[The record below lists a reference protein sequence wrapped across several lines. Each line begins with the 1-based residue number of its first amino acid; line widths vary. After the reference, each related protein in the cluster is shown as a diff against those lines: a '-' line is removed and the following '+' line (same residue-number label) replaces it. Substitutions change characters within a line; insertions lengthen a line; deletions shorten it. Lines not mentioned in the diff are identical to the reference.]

1 MHSAATIAPFTIDIP
16 ETDLVDLARRLAATR
31 WPSAIVSDWSDG
43 TDLAYLRE
51 LVTYWC
57 DRYDWRS
64 HEARLNAF
72 PQFMARIEDRDVH
85 FIHVRGK
92 GTNPVPLIVTH
103 GWPGSF
109 VEMLELIPRLT
120 DPERFGGNS
129 ADAFDVVVPSLPG
142 YGFSS
147 RPPRPGTTPKAI
159 ADTWVAL
166 MTALGYER
174 FGAQGGDWGSGV
186 STHLGI
192 DHADHLIGVHL
203 NFLMRAYL
211 PSRHDLGATIQPD
224 DEAYLAHVERWYAA
238 EGGYSHS
245 QGTKPQTLAYAL
257 TDSPA
262 GLAAYILE
270 KFRTWSDCDGAVET
284 VFSKDTLLTNIA
296 IYWFTQTIG
305 SSMRLYWDRQRAPAY
320 APIVRPAVPFALAAF
335 PKELSTPPRS
345 LMERVFRVDR
355 YTVME
360 RGGHFA
366 ALEQPEMLAADIAA
380 FFRPL
385 R

>member
-1 MHSAATIAPFTIDIP
+1 MPQPTTIEPFKIDIP
-16 ETDLVDLARRLAATR
+16 ETDVVDLKQRLTATR
-31 WPSAIVSDWSDG
+31 WPAAIVTDWSDG

-51 LVTYWC
+51 LVTFW
-57 DRYDWRS
+57 RESYDWRAQ
-64 HEARLNAF
+64 EARLNAF
-72 PQFMARIEDRDVH
+72 PQFMARIGDRDIH
-85 FIHVRGK
+85 FVHVRGK
-92 GTNPVPLIVTH
+92 GTTPVPLVVTH

-109 VEMLELIPRLT
+109 IEMLDLIPRLT
-120 DPERFGGNS
+120 DPERFGGDP

-147 RPPRPGTTPKAI
+147 RPAHPGTTPQAI
-159 ADTWVAL
+159 ANTWVAL
-166 MTALGYER
+166 MTALGYDR
-174 FGAQGGDWGSGV
+174 FGAQGGDWGAAV
-186 STHLGI
+186 STHLGM
-192 DHADHLIGVHL
+192 DHAERLIGVHL
-203 NFLMRAYL
+203 NFLMRGYL
-211 PSRHDLGATIQPD
+211 PSRQDLGATIEPD
-224 DEAYLAHVERWYAA
+224 EEAYFRHVDRWYAD
-238 EGGYSHS
+238 EGGYSHL
-245 QGTKPQTLAYAL
+245 QGTKPQTLGYAL

-284 VFSKDTLLTNIA
+284 VFAKETLLTNIA

-305 SSMRLYWDRQRAPAY
+305 SSMHLYWERQRAPAY
-320 APIVRPAVPFALAAF
+320 APKLRPPVPFALAAF

-355 YTVME
+355 YTVMD

-366 ALEQPEMLAADIAA
+366 ALEQPEMLATDIAA